1 MSITGITP
9 TQGPSKGGTVITI
22 FGENLGIGN
31 RKISS
36 VNFTFTSTYEKI
48 YCQKPQVQPEVAF
61 GVVVR

>member
-36 VNFTFTSTYEKI
+36 VRFLSASGDDI
-48 YCQKPQVQPEVAF
+48 YCRNPQVQPEVHF
-61 GVVVR
+61 DVNHR